1 MTLDVQVTKKLK
13 GPSLAFLMNVHITRN
28 GIAGRFAPK
37 AAVVA
42 FIKDIELASMAILGI
57 WDVQLGTIKGAFAL
71 VRD

>member
-1 MTLDVQVTKKLK
+1 MEKLVTLDVQVTKKLK

-57 WDVQLGTIKGAFAL
+57 
-71 VRD
+71 